1 MQLQGE
7 VQELAIE
14 EYLEQHFPYDTIE
27 EIKTGARGA
36 DCLQLVHSEQGVEC
50 GKIYYESKRTK
61 DFQKSWIEKFKEDMR
76 ARGADIGVL
85 VTEAMPKDMDRFG
98 EKDGIWICTLADF
111 KGLCYVLR
119 ASLLNVSQAMA
130 TKSNKGDKMSMLYDY
145 MTGNEFRQQ
154 IEAIV
159 EGFGALQ
166 TQIQKEKNAMASQWK
181 EREKQLQKVLGS
193 TIDMYGSVKG
203 IAGSAVGTI
212 KALELGEENTDN
224 LLDFPKV
231 GTEN

>member
-1 MQLQGE
+1 MQQQGE
-7 VQELAIE
+7 VQELVIE
-14 EYLEQHFPYDTIE
+14 EYLEKNFPYDTIE
-27 EIKTGARGA
+27 DIKTGARGA
-36 DCLQLVHSEQGVEC
+36 DCLQVVHTEQGVEC

-61 DFQKSWIEKFKEDMR
+61 DFQKTWIEKFKEDMR

-130 TKSNKGDKMSMLYDY
+130 TQSNKGDKMSMLYDY

-159 EGFGALQ
+159 EGFGSLQ
-166 TQIQKEKNAMASQWK
+166 EQIQKEKKAMASQWK
-181 EREKQLQKVLGS
+181 EREKQLEKVLGS

-212 KALELGEENTDN
+212 KALEMGKENTDN
-224 LLDFPKV
+224 LLDLPAV